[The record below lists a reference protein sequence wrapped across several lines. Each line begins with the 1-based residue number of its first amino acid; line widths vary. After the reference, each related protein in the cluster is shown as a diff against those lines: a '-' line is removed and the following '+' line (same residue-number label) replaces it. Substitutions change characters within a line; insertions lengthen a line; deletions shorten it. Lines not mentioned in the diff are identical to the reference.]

1 MGKAKQ
7 MEAPEEW
14 FFYLMFQTVRRRDQA
29 FAGALETM
37 GLNLPKW
44 RALSVI
50 SRLGGCTMNEL
61 AEFTTIDRT
70 TLTRTADQL
79 IDAGLVSR
87 CGLPGDRRIVRL
99 EMTGKGEA
107 AFETAL
113 VEMRGFN
120 RQALEGVAAEDQDHL
135 RATLRAVLANITGSA
150 ERADAITDMRRA

>member
-7 MEAPEEW
+7 AEAPEEW

-61 AEFTTIDRT
+61 A
-70 TLTRTADQL
+70 
-79 IDAGLVSR
+79 
-87 CGLPGDRRIVRL
+87 
-99 EMTGKGEA
+99 
-107 AFETAL
+107 
-113 VEMRGFN
+113 
-120 RQALEGVAAEDQDHL
+120 
-135 RATLRAVLANITGSA
+135 
-150 ERADAITDMRRA
+150 